1 MVNCNCR
8 RPLDM
13 LLVRVAVLL
22 SAASAVLTA
31 SALVPKRSTPDMSS
45 ANSVSLGLRFLFE
58 ARAHKNKRYL
68 SACAR
73 AACVAHRWSY
83 VHTYVKHTCATW
95 YLACDPCEAALPL
108 PTGRAMRTK
117 REHNNRASWHWSVC
131 TEFLQTYATP
141 ERTSFLRCPG
151 FISNLL
157 FSSSTLSAEVHTSGH
172 TSCEYGT
179 VWVHPHWMLYW
190 ILDG

>member
-22 SAASAVLTA
+22 SAASAVLSA

-117 REHNNRASWHWSVC
+117 REHNNRASWHWSGVHSVFANVSD
-131 TEFLQTYATP
+131 T
-141 ERTSFLRCPG
+141 RTHE
-151 FISNLL
+151 LL
-157 FSSSTLSAEVHTSGH
+157 EMPRFHLEPA
-172 TSCEYGT
+172 
-179 VWVHPHWMLYW
+179 L
-190 ILDG
+190 